1 MTTGITY
8 FYSTYSAYAYIG
20 HELFEQIAERA
31 DRSIIHRPFHINR
44 CLENIGA
51 QAWEDRTQANLDYHF
66 QRQRDRW
73 SEYRSVAMPK
83 VTPTSHSNE
92 ALIGDKAIIAAETLG
107 LDLNSM
113 CYLLM
118 SQHWQHDLDLS
129 NLEQV
134 RTCLN
139 QNGYDTNPLFDLM
152 LRPETQAA
160 YNANTEEAIRL
171 SVFGSPTYIVDGDI
185 FYGQDNLVLVE
196 RALERP
202 FG

>member
-1 MTTGITY
+1 MTANITY

-20 HELFEQIAERA
+20 HKLFEQISGRA
-31 DRSIIHRPFHINR
+31 GRSIIHRPFHINR

-51 QAWEDRTQANLDYHF
+51 QSWEDRTQANLDYHF

-73 SEYRSVAMPK
+73 SEYRSVEMPK
-83 VTPTSHSNE
+83 VTPISHSNE
-92 ALIGDKAIIAAETLG
+92 ALVGDKAIIAAEALS
-107 LDLNSM
+107 LDLNGMS
-113 CYLLM
+113 YLLM

-160 YNANTEEAIRL
+160 YDANTKEAIRL